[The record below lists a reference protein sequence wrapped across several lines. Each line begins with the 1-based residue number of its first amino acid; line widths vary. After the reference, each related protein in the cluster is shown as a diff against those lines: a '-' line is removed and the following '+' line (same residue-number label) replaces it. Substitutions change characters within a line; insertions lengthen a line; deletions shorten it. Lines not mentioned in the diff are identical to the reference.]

1 MVEFCARTAN
11 NDFDDFVSF
20 FSKRDVEVR
29 NLNTLV
35 TGRAAAAGHHSAPN
49 ADEINNRIDDKANTV
64 MANFAVAFEAAM
76 DVGALDSGATAS
88 LVASKETAANVVDK
102 LTSSSSSTHDAI
114 LATLK
119 TISDRLEK
127 VEKGGGGRRRNG
139 ADKEVSTKAAD
150 DDRKP
155 CVNYGKRH
163 KLPNKKC
170 WVLDA
175 NKDDRP
181 ANYVKPPPGFAKGN

>member
-29 NLNTLV
+29 SLNTLV

-119 TISDRLEK
+119 TISDHLDK
-127 VEKGGGGRRRNG
+127 VEKGDSGRRVRGRGCGG
-139 ADKEVSTKAAD
+139 ADKDAGMQVAGD
-150 DDRKP
+150 GRKP
-155 CVNYGKRH
+155 CVNCDNVVTCSVY
-163 KLPNKKC
+163 LALLSTIN
-170 WVLDA
+170 
-175 NKDDRP
+175 
-181 ANYVKPPPGFAKGN
+181 VKWMC